1 VLASTVARTD
11 LAGPEL
17 TEPLARAV
25 YQSLH
30 QRLLPLPDELAV
42 YPTHG
47 PAPSAPNRPGSNALP
62 VDELDARFER
72 RLCTDG
78 PYFFADLA
86 DTSQAE

>member
-1 VLASTVARTD
+1 MLAGTVARTD

-30 QRLLPLPDELAV
+30 QRLLPLLDELAV

-47 PAPSAPNRPGSNALP
+47 AGSFCSAPTGG
-62 VDELDARFER
+62 E
-72 RLCTDG
+72 CT
-78 PYFFADLA
+78 
-86 DTSQAE
+86 TSGWAGCAV